1 MVVDGRRRADA
12 PLAGPMS
19 PMDDPSREWRDSMN
33 ARGQSVCL
41 NMIVK
46 NEAHVIGRCLATVRP
61 LIDAWVISDTGS
73 TDGTQA
79 LIRELLADIPGTLLE
94 RPWVDFAHNRT
105 EVLEASRSVGD
116 YSLIIDADDM
126 LEIDDGFALPA
137 LDADAYNLR
146 IGDAS
151 LSYHRKQLVRGALP
165 WRYVG
170 VLHEYIQCDLAQT
183 EAFLEGVRVV
193 RVREGARARDPL
205 TYRRDAIVV
214 EKALFDEPDNSRY
227 VFYLA
232 QSYRDAKEPELALR
246 QYRRRTTMGGWRDE
260 VWYSLYQ
267 IAHLEAW
274 LNKPWPEVMASY
286 LAAYQFLPD
295 RAEPL
300 YQIAMHY
307 QSTKEFHTAKG
318 FFEWATRV
326 PTPGP
331 TGLFVEQA
339 MYDYLLELEHAVC
352 CYYTGAHAQAIAIND
367 RLLARGTLPDPLAD
381 QVRKNRQF
389 SLDAL
394 GASANLASK
403 NSESAIEWALQ
414 PRASAIP
421 AAVS

>member
-1 MVVDGRRRADA
+1 
-12 PLAGPMS
+12 
-19 PMDDPSREWRDSMN
+19 MN
-33 ARGQSVCL
+33 ERGQTVCL
-41 NMIVK
+41 NMIAK
-46 NEAHVIGRCLATVRP
+46 NEAHVIRRCLESVRP
-61 LIDAWVISDTGS
+61 LIASWVISDTGS
-73 TDGTQA
+73 TDGTQDIVRDV
-79 LIRELLADIPGTLLE
+79 LSDIPGTLIE

-105 EVLEASRSVGD
+105 EVLDASRGRCD
-116 YSLIIDADDM
+116 YTLIVDADDE
-126 LEIDDGFALPA
+126 LQFDDGFVMPTLE
-137 LDADAYNLR
+137 ADSYN
-146 IGDAS
+146 IAVHFSGM
-151 LSYHRKQLVRGALP
+151 SYHRRQMVRSALP

-170 VLHEYIQCDLAQT
+170 VLHEYITCEQAVT
-183 EAFLEGVRVV
+183 EEMLDGARIVV
-193 RVREGARARDPL
+193 HHEGARSRDPL
-205 TYRRDAIVV
+205 TYRRDALVL
-214 EKALFDEPDNSRY
+214 EKALLDEPDNSRY

-232 QSYRDAKEPELALR
+232 QSYRDAQDLELSLR

-267 IAHLEAW
+267 IAHLEAR

-318 FFEWATRV
+318 CFEWATKV
-326 PTPGP
+326 AAPGP
-331 TGLFVEQA
+331 TGLFVERA

-367 RLLARGTLPDPLAD
+367 RLLARGTLPEPLAD

-403 NSESAIEWALQ
+403 NSESGIEWALQ